1 MSINPSRRAGLATP
15 LHPRQKLLMAALKC
29 FSEKGFEGASTREIA
44 EAAEANISSIRYYFG
59 DKAGLYRAAFKE
71 PLGENAGQPC
81 VEIDPA
87 MPLDVALRKF
97 FSEFLSPLKH
107 GEEVRMVMKLH
118 FREMIEPTGAWT
130 EVIESEIK
138 PLHHIM
144 AGMLA
149 RRFGMASPDMD
160 IQRLALSIVG
170 MAIHYFVGQEVVN
183 AIAPDVLGSDEAID
197 TLAARLAFYA
207 VAIIDAEV
215 VRRAGTEV

>member
-1 MSINPSRRAGLATP
+1 MIAPMPSSATIAGN
-15 LHPRQKLLMAALKC
+15 PRQKLLMAALKC

-71 PLGENAGQPC
+71 PLGENASQTC
-81 VEIDPA
+81 AEIDPGL
-87 MPLDVALRKF
+87 PLDIAMHKF

-149 RRFGMASPDMD
+149 RRYGVASPDID

-197 TLAARLAFYA
+197 TLATRLAFYA
-207 VAIIDAEV
+207 VAIIDAEAL
-215 VRRAGTEV
+215 RRAAVRI